1 MNNYCWKG
9 DCDTPEEQAL
19 SGLGANEETG
29 PWLPYLA
36 VGALVF
42 WLVWRSAK

>member
-9 DCDTPEEQAL
+9 DCTQEDQEL
-19 SGLGANEETG
+19 SGLAASEETG

-42 WLVWRSAK
+42 WMLWRSAK